1 MRARVDP
8 NEVWLTVAQAADRMN
23 CSRSI
28 IDAAM
33 KRTTEP
39 RLVAR
44 NIGAG
49 RQPRYRIA
57 LSELKRWVDSLEEAS

>member
-1 MRARVDP
+1 MSARVDP

-28 IDAAM
+28 IDAAI
-33 KRTTEP
+33 KRAEEP

-44 NIGAG
+44 NIGQG
-49 RQPRYRIA
+49 SQKRYRIA
-57 LSELKRWVDSLEEAS
+57 LSELKRWVDQLDEAS